1 MDQPTTLSVFTAPFP
16 FLKFLFPNKKGIL
29 WFLNLRISHLVFKIP
44 EFYVTPR
51 DMARLSDSM
60 LKKASAGPA
69 LNRSLAYI
77 VKPVSASRGRG
88 IFFANK
94 VIQIRSIDRSVLRD
108 RHRHVLYCLVISS
121 SSSLVVLVFL
131 YPSNLPSVNCQ
142 YLNCSR
148 MRFLLPPVFSSLATL
163 TIHS

>member
-1 MDQPTTLSVFTAPFP
+1 MCVLHGMLNWNDGCFAGNASITFLGLLNWRERIECTRMWRGRWGSMDQPTTLSVFTAPFP
-16 FLKFLFPNKKGIL
+16 SLKFLFPNKKGIL

-94 VIQIRSIDRSVLRD
+94 VIQFCSIDRSILRD
-108 RHRHVLYCLVISS
+108 RHRHVL
-121 SSSLVVLVFL
+121 
-131 YPSNLPSVNCQ
+131 
-142 YLNCSR
+142 SR
-148 MRFLLPPVFSSLATL
+148 
-163 TIHS
+163 HQ